1 MCIPDICPCSD
12 SLDICLCCLPLDLLC
27 CCLPC
32 CRPRERVV
40 YVPSAQPMYA
50 QQQPM
55 YAQQQPM
62 YAPQGYPYVVREPIP
77 RY

>member
-12 SLDICLCCLPLDLLC
+12 SLDICLCCIPLDLLC

-50 QQQPM
+50 PP
-55 YAQQQPM
+55 A
-62 YAPQGYPYVVREPIP
+62 QGYPYVIREPMG

>member
-1 MCIPDICPCSD
+1 RNLFFFYFS
-12 SLDICLCCLPLDLLC
+12 
-27 CCLPC
+27 
-32 CRPRERVV
+32 ERVV